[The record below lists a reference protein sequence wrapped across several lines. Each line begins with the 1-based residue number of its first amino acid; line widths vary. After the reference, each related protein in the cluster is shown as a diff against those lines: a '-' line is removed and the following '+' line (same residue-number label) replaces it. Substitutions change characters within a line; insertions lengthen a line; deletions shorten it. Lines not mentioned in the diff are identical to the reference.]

1 MVNAAGKIVTI
12 LIVIAVAGIV
22 FLVQPRSLNVCL
34 PKDIVCLAAGALCAL
49 VLGLRILKG
58 NRFGNGLPLPLLLT
72 ASAAVA
78 YTAIRT
84 ILQNAGAYPLLD
96 MWVLISLFLIS
107 ICVAVMLDR
116 SGRDI
121 IVWTLAVCVS
131 AVGILVFLDR
141 MLPGMNFLESNITVS
156 GRPSGPLGNPNLLGS
171 LMAASLFPV
180 AGLLWSRKWKILPR
194 LLSIA
199 AGSSVMVG
207 VILLTRTRSSLT
219 GLAAG
224 AFFLAAFLYCRKRKF
239 LPGWLR
245 KTGPVLLIVLLLIGM
260 IALIPSFRQLGSA
273 SQNSLAVRQV
283 IWSGTIRMF
292 MEKPLTGWGPGAFQ
306 TIFPL
311 FRDPMYNLIGAGHN
325 TAHAHSEY
333 LELLSEMGIPG
344 LLAALSVI
352 LLFFRTAMRKARD
365 AVGIGLLCGVAVLLA
380 EAATSVALR
389 WPSSAFMLALFA
401 GLALVAEGRSADRL
415 PRLLSIVPLGVS
427 LMLVMS
433 VIPLALKVNGSE
445 MRIFE
450 AKMIYLDGASS
461 AIAEAQSSAEQWE
474 QTGNR
479 GELIRCADLWSAAGT
494 FCDSAVVMCLESLE
508 FCPDNTGAWYTLG
521 NAYMTA
527 SGIAFPAEPVLRS
540 ILIEYGLPIGTDRLD
555 RMLHQARAAFDSLS
569 VRAPYF
575 AEMHHNNVYL
585 SYSLGRIGETI
596 QMLETAFPFFGHY
609 KTQYE
614 YMHLRLSPFSTCP
627 ACMRVSI
634 SIGMRRIQKMYE
646 NEGIGSDHALMQRH
660 GVLILTGLYC
670 HSFPDR
676 VDSICGWFTS
686 SPELDVLHGGDELR
700 TDILVEAGYTDE
712 AIEVIGRF
720 ERGDTT
726 GLLELCS
733 SSIEIAAVP
742 LPYHQYVAG
751 TLAARRGDREGVE
764 MLADL
769 NQILIW
775 NASAHPS
782 GWPGGGESFRSEGL
796 LALRCSSGFEP
807 DLVIGAAE
815 TMLFT
820 DLILYLALSTA
831 ESMNPVEEEQ
841 ILFDSIMSIWVGIG
855 GVNAAHVV
863 SRGNLLVENGYLVE
877 LISELR
883 NEPADADSVD
893 KALLGLRLYYVLY
906 TSLYWSGGIPDT
918 EAIMEAACAI
928 DSCRLFLE
936 KTLGSRNAGLRI
948 EAVLTEDHARIRGF
962 LPDHAIPLMENVMYR
977 ITEGMPV
984 AD

>member
-1 MVNAAGKIVTI
+1 VNAAGKIVTI

-22 FLVQPRSLNVCL
+22 FLVQPRSINVCL
-34 PKDIVCLAAGALCAL
+34 PKNVVCLAAGALCAL
-49 VLGLRILKG
+49 VLGLQILKG
-58 NRFGNGLPLPLLLT
+58 NRFGNVLPLPLLT
-72 ASAAVA
+72 AASAAVA
-78 YTAIRT
+78 YTVFRT
-84 ILQNAGAYPLLD
+84 VLQNAGAYQLLD

-107 ICVAVMLDR
+107 ICVAMMLDR
-116 SGRDI
+116 RGRDVV
-121 IVWTLAVCVS
+121 VWTLAICVS
-131 AVGILVFLDR
+131 AVGILVLLNR
-141 MLPGMNFLESNITVS
+141 ILPGMNFLESNMTEA

-171 LMAASLFPV
+171 LMAASVFPV
-180 AGLLWSRKWKILPR
+180 AGLLWSMKWKVLPR
-194 LLSIA
+194 LLSIIA
-199 AGSSVMVG
+199 VSSVMVG
-207 VILLTRTRSSLT
+207 VVLLTRTRSSLT

-224 AFFLAAFLYCRKRKF
+224 AFFLAVFLFFRKRKL

-245 KTGPVLLIVLLLIGM
+245 KTGPVLLIVLLLIGV
-260 IALIPSFRQLGSA
+260 IALIPSFRQLGSS
-273 SQNSLAVRQV
+273 SQSSLVVRRV
-283 IWSGTIRMF
+283 IWSGAIRMF
-292 MEKPLTGWGPGAFQ
+292 MEKPLTGWGPGTFQ
-306 TIFPL
+306 TFFPM
-311 FRDPMYNLIGAGHN
+311 FRDPLYHLMGAGHN

-344 LLAALSVI
+344 LLAWLSVI
-352 LLFFRTAMRKARD
+352 LLFFRTALKRIRGG
-365 AVGIGLLCGVAVLLA
+365 VGIGLLCGVAVLLA

-401 GLALVAEGRSADRL
+401 GSALVAEGRSAKRF
-415 PRLLSIVPLGVS
+415 PRLLATIPLGVS
-427 LMLVMS
+427 LILVVS
-433 VIPLALKVNGSE
+433 GIPLALKVNDSE
-445 MRIFE
+445 RRLYE
-450 AKMIYLDGASS
+450 AKIIYLDGASS
-461 AIAEAQSSAEQWE
+461 AIADAQSSAGDIA
-474 QTGNR
+474 GNR
-479 GELIRCADLWSAAGT
+479 DELIRCVELWNAAGT
-494 FCDSAVVMCLESLE
+494 FCDSAVVRCLESLE
-508 FCPDNTGAWYTLG
+508 LCPDNAGAWYTLG

-540 ILIEYGLPIGTDRLD
+540 VLIEYGLPVGTERSE

-569 VRAPYF
+569 VRAPCF

-614 YMHLRLSPFSTCP
+614 YMHLRLSQFSTCP

-634 SIGMRRIQKMYE
+634 SMGMRRIQEMYE
-646 NEGIGSDHALMQRH
+646 NEGIDSDHALAQRD

-700 TDILVEAGYTDE
+700 TDILIEAGYTDE
-712 AIEVIGRF
+712 AIEVVGRF

-769 NQILIW
+769 NQNLIW

-782 GWPGGGESFRSEGL
+782 GWPGGGESFWSEGL
-796 LALRCSSGFEP
+796 LALRCCRFEP

-815 TMLFT
+815 KMAYA
-820 DLILYLALSTA
+820 DLLLYLALSTA

-841 ILFDSIMSIWVGIG
+841 ILFDSLMSIWAGIG

-863 SRGNLLVENGYLVE
+863 SRGNLLVENGYLDE
-877 LISELR
+877 LIIELR
-883 NEPADADSVD
+883 TNEPAGNDVVER
-893 KALLGLRLYYVLY
+893 ALLGLRLYYLLY
-906 TSLYWSGGIPDT
+906 SSLHWSGGTPDT
-918 EAIMEAACAI
+918 EAIMEAACAL
-928 DSCRLFLE
+928 DSCRLSLE

-948 EAVLTEDHARIRGF
+948 EAVLTEDHARIQGF